1 MFKLFILL
9 LTSASLFAN
18 IPKNQNVLIPK
29 NIDYSLPTENYKNN
43 IDEKII
49 KSLEKDNEKITEN
62 LKKKV
67 NNEN

>member
-49 KSLEKDNEKITEN
+49 KSLEKDNEKINEN
-62 LKKKV
+62 LKKKIK
-67 NNEN
+67 NEN